1 MIKKC
6 FGGVTVATR
15 RVKEGERSVA
25 YRFFINLCL
34 KSQVPSPIPTNSDIM
49 ALFEE
54 QKPTGVYVT
63 SKSKQ
68 CISFSVKTEFSV
80 NGVATTK
87 DLTVYKD
94 GMLDIHC
101 LGKRLNVTE
110 FGLQLPIRQ
119 NPQSVW
125 SNVIDIRPC
134 IGYQCEK
141 GILGREMWTVGP
153 DKAPEGRRRSRNC
166 VGFVHSSQ
174 RADSCCVKCIASRP
188 HVTASASAPSCHQTP
203 PSTYNHLTKSLV
215 YYFEKN
221 AGQKSTQKRWNSE

>member
-1 MIKKC
+1 MNGQRCVISAIYDLYDTACHRSSCQPVTRVTFTRMIKKC

-25 YRFFINLCL
+25 HRFFINLSL
-34 KSQVPSPIPTNSDIM
+34 KSQVPSLISTNSDIM

-94 GMLDIHC
+94 GMIDIHC

-110 FGLQLPIRQ
+110 FGLEVPIRQ
-119 NPQSVW
+119 NLFECFDLVRVIFAIFCLFPY
-125 SNVIDIRPC
+125 NVTQNPKLF
-134 IGYQCEK
+134 QV
-141 GILGREMWTVGP
+141 ILKMTLKFCKPLPFLALHMVLR
-153 DKAPEGRRRSRNC
+153 KSFR
-166 VGFVHSSQ
+166 
-174 RADSCCVKCIASRP
+174 
-188 HVTASASAPSCHQTP
+188 
-203 PSTYNHLTKSLV
+203 HLTNCTSL
-215 YYFEKN
+215 FLN
-221 AGQKSTQKRWNSE
+221 LF